1 MYDLFYNTNIPPQQ
15 IAHAQY
21 ASDIQEARELSKTEY
36 FWYLSGYF
44 NLTDFDFGVVPPSWE
59 WNHVYVWPSQ
69 WQRNSGL
76 YLANKWD
83 QGPLNYRTDQTATR
97 LPDKSYWHVPANINH
112 NEFDYSW
119 HPDPDENFIHL
130 FGTQWQPDG
139 GPEYHTPGATEL
151 KYEAVQKAHAL
162 PTKQYWFI
170 PENILANSFDYSWHP
185 RRDENFT
192 HLFGTQWQPN
202 GGPEYRTPGATE
214 LKYENVQRAQTLDE
228 MTNWIVPDYIDVGS
242 FDFSWRPR
250 TDENFIHVFG
260 TQWQPDGGP
269 EYHTPGATEL
279 KYETGQK
286 AHAIATEENWKVPD
300 LVDRATFDFSWHPRR
315 AEKFTHVFGT
325 QWQPDGG
332 PEYVTQNSIEKKYE
346 TVQKCVRV
354 PSLDNWYVPDYID
367 LDQFDFSWH
376 PRNDDLFV
384 HIFGTQWHN
393 SGGPE
398 YRHEDAKEVKYENCQ
413 RATSIPQPDRWEIPN
428 NVELDNFDLSWHPPR
443 GEEYVHVFGTKWAR
457 EGGPKYITDSAK
469 EVKYQTAQQVRGK
482 ITTDIFVI
490 DRYNQNA
497 QQSYDSVLKHDKK
510 ARKIRGVGTW
520 RDIIRKACE
529 NSTGDFVWIASS
541 DYDYTD
547 FDFSWFPENWQSNMI
562 HVFGSRHNKWA
573 NVFRVPRH
581 EYLRLAP
588 WFDDIKD
595 FPELNF
601 VEDQTVQ
608 LFDDNREI
616 WYVDFGNSAEFAPA
630 LDYKKARFFG
640 NWLDTLKRI
649 AERTDNDYVW
659 VCGSVCDYTDF
670 DFGWEPE
677 PWQQDMLHV
686 FPSNQQVEGDTFL
699 LPVQKYK
706 EQMDNLKVLGW
717 FETVNYVKD
726 ISVDRCGW
734 PVVNNLDE
742 LQTVYGWLLRNTQDV
757 VEYDP
762 PFWKKPELHVFNTSG
777 SVSLVPRDS
786 KSEFK
791 TQFYDYPYILRHKGF
806 KCEDKPLD
814 VVYLSN
820 GEKNAEKNWNRLL
833 ELCPNAKRIDGVN
846 GRALAYKACAEI
858 SDTEWF
864 INVFAKCWVHDDF
877 NFGWQPDYLQ
887 NTKHYIFDAYNP
899 VTDMTYGHM
908 GIIAY
913 HKQLVLD
920 CTEWGLDFTLSMP
933 HGTVPVTG
941 STADYAN
948 TPYETWRTSFRE
960 VVKLTQQEDVQSKY
974 RLDKWLSTGL
984 GDMGEWSKLGARDAI
999 DFVSSGKDLQ
1009 LSFEWGWLEETFN
1022 SLHNS

>member
-1 MYDLFYNTNIPPQQ
+1 M
-15 IAHAQY
+15 
-21 ASDIQEARELSKTEY
+21 
-36 FWYLSGYF
+36 
-44 NLTDFDFGVVPPSWE
+44 
-59 WNHVYVWPSQ
+59 WPSQ
-69 WQRNSGL
+69 WQRNGGI

-83 QGPLNYRTDQTATR
+83 QGPLNFQTDQIAKR
-97 LPDKSYWHVPANINH
+97 ILDYSNWHIPNNIKTTD
-112 NEFDYSW
+112 FDFSW

-151 KYEAVQKAHAL
+151 KYEAVQKACAV
-162 PTKQYWFI
+162 PTKSNWYI

-250 TDENFIHVFG
+250 TDEKFIHVFG

-286 AHAIATEENWKVPD
+286 AYAMATNENWKVPD
-300 LVDRATFDFSWHPRR
+300 LVDCATFDFSWHPRR
-315 AEKFTHVFGT
+315 HENFTHVFGT

-332 PEYVTQNSIEKKYE
+332 PEYVTPNSVEKKYE

-354 PSLDNWYVPDYID
+354 PSLDNWYVPNYID
-367 LDQFDFSWH
+367 LDKFDFSWH

-398 YRHEDAKEVKYENCQ
+398 YRHKDAKEVKYENCQ
-413 RATSIPQPDRWEIPN
+413 RATSIPQPDRWEIPS

-457 EGGPKYITDSAK
+457 EGGPRYITDSAK
-469 EVKYQTAQQVRGK
+469 EVKYQTTQQVRGK

-562 HVFGSRHNKWA
+562 HVFGSKHNKWA

-581 EYLRLAP
+581 EYLRLAL
-588 WFDDIKD
+588 WFEDIKD

-601 VEDQTVQ
+601 VEDQTVD
-608 LFDDNREI
+608 LFNDNKEI
-616 WYVDFGNSAEFAPA
+616 WYVDFGNKTEFAPK

-659 VCGSVCDYTDF
+659 VCGSICDYTDF

-686 FPSNQQVEGDTFL
+686 FASNQQVEGDTFL
-699 LPVQKYK
+699 LPVKKFK
-706 EQMDNLKVLGW
+706 EQMDTLKVLGW
-717 FETVNYVKD
+717 FDTVNYVKD
-726 ISVDRCGW
+726 INVNRCNW
-734 PVVNNLDE
+734 PVVQDLNKLDT
-742 LQTVYGWLLRNTQDV
+742 LYGWFLRNDQNIVD
-757 VEYDP
+757 YDP
-762 PFWKKPELHVFNTSG
+762 PFWKKPELHTFNTSG
-777 SVSLVPRDS
+777 SVSLVPREC
-786 KSEFK
+786 KSEFT
-791 TQFYDYPYILRHKGF
+791 TQFYDYPHILRHKGF
-806 KCEDKPLD
+806 KCKDKPLD

-833 ELCPNAKRIDGVN
+833 ELCPSAKRIDGVN

-864 INVFAKCWVHDDF
+864 INVFAKCWVHEDF
-877 NFGWQPDYLQ
+877 DFGWQPDYLQ

-933 HGTVPVTG
+933 HGTVPITG
-941 STADYAN
+941 STADYAY

-960 VVKLTQQEDVQSKY
+960 VVKLTQQDDVQSKY
-974 RLDKWLSTGL
+974 RLDKWLKVGI
-984 GDMGEWSKLGARDAI
+984 GDMGEWSKHGAKDAI